1 MDMKKILLLGS
12 MIIMLLMTSCVGG
25 RKNDKILKMGFD
37 KAVIDRIVIVNSRGG
52 VKYTIIDDKSIN
64 RIKNIIIRGKEV
76 STDSKLDPDFL
87 FEFYDGKSIV
97 ASFNYIAGIS
107 DKKTANL
114 LDDKGGLY
122 HVSTMIE
129 DEFVKRI
136 MKSNVNKNV
145 SEYYISLLEKVIESS
160 DIKEG
165 SEVVVD
171 LSKDNM
177 VTECILSIDQKRI
190 LDSINKKRVSIK
202 LPGETKTPD
211 YTLSVKTNS
220 YTDTK
225 SQTLVSLTDK
235 DKKATDYYLEGT
247 FENNKWSYYIRYK

>member
-1 MDMKKILLLGS
+1 MKKILLLS
-12 MIIMLLMTSCVGG
+12 SIIIMLLMTSCVGG
-25 RKNDKILKMGFD
+25 RRNDKILKMGFD
-37 KAVIDRIVIVNSRGG
+37 KAVIDRIVIINSRGG
-52 VKYTIIDDKSIN
+52 VKYTIIDDKSIS
-64 RIKNIIIRGKEV
+64 RIKNIIVRGKDAV
-76 STDSKLDPDFL
+76 TDSKLEPDFL
-87 FEFYDGKSIV
+87 FEFYAGKSIV

-114 LDDKGGLY
+114 IGDKGGLY

-145 SEYYISLLEKVIESS
+145 PEYYISLIEKVIESS
-160 DIKEG
+160 DIVEG

-171 LSKDNM
+171 LSKDNT
-177 VTECILSIDQKRI
+177 VTEYILSIDQKRI

-202 LPGETKTPD
+202 LPGETEKQD
-211 YTLSVKTNS
+211 YTISIRTNS

-225 SQTLVSLTDK
+225 SETVVSVTNK
-235 DKKATDYYLEGT
+235 DKVTTNYYLEGS
-247 FENNKWSYYIRYK
+247 FENEKWSYYIRFK

>member
-1 MDMKKILLLGS
+1 MKKILLLGS

-25 RKNDKILKMGFD
+25 RKNEEILKLGFD
-37 KAVIDRIVIVNSRGG
+37 KAVIDRIVIVSSRGG
-52 VKYTIIDDKSIN
+52 VKYTIIDDKSIS
-64 RIKNIIIRGKEV
+64 RIKNIIVRGKNAE
-76 STDSKLDPDFL
+76 TDNKLDPDFI

-114 LDDKGGLY
+114 VEEKGGLY

-171 LSKDNM
+171 LSKDET
-177 VTECILSIDQKRI
+177 VTEYILSVDQKRI
-190 LDSINKKRVSIK
+190 LDSINKKKVSIK
-202 LPGETKTPD
+202 LPGETQSQE
-211 YTLSVKTNS
+211 YTLSVRTNS

-225 SQTLVSLTDK
+225 SQTVVSLTNK
-235 DKKATDYYLEGT
+235 DKKTTDYYLEGT
-247 FENNKWSYYIRYK
+247 FDNNKWSYYIRYK

>member
-1 MDMKKILLLGS
+1 MQMKKILLLS
-12 MIIMLLMTSCVGG
+12 SIMIMLLMTSCVGG
-25 RKNDKILKMGFD
+25 RRNEKIQKTGFD
-37 KAVIDRIVIVNSRGG
+37 KAAVDRIVIINSRGG

-64 RIKNIIIRGKEV
+64 RIKNIIVRGKDAE
-76 STDSKLDPDFL
+76 TDSKLEPDFL
-87 FEFYDGKSIV
+87 FEFYDGKSMV

-114 LDDKGGLY
+114 TGDDVGLY

-145 SEYYISLLEKVIESS
+145 PEYYISLLEKVIESS
-160 DIKEG
+160 AIEEG

-171 LSKDNM
+171 LSKDNT
-177 VTECILSIDQKRI
+177 VTEYILSIDQKRI
-190 LDSINKKRVSIK
+190 LDSINKKKVSIK
-202 LPGETKTPD
+202 LPGETENQD
-211 YTLSVKTNS
+211 YTLSVRTNS

-225 SQTLVSLTDK
+225 STTVVSVTNK
-235 DKKATDYYLEGT
+235 DKVKTDYYMEGT
-247 FENNKWSYYIRYK
+247 FENGKWSYYIRFK

>member
-1 MDMKKILLLGS
+1 MKKLLLVSGV
-12 MIIMLLMTSCVGG
+12 ILMLLLTSCVGG
-25 RKNDKILKMGFD
+25 RKNEKILNMGFD
-37 KAVIDRIVIVNSRGG
+37 KAVIDRIVIVNTRGG

-64 RIKNIIIRGKEV
+64 RIKGIIVRGRDAE
-76 STDSKLDPDFL
+76 TDIKLDPDFL
-87 FEFYDGKSIV
+87 FEFYDGKTIV

-114 LDDKGGLY
+114 AEENGELY

-145 SEYYISLLEKVIESS
+145 PEYYISSIEKILESS
-160 DIKEG
+160 NIKEG

-171 LSKDNM
+171 LSKDYT
-177 VTECILSIDQKRI
+177 VTKYILSVDQKRI
-190 LDSINKKRVSIK
+190 LDSIDKKKVDIK
-202 LPGETKTPD
+202 LPGETETQD
-211 YTLSVKTNS
+211 YTINVRTDS

-225 SQTLVSLTDK
+225 SESLVSVTDK
-235 DKKATDYYLEGT
+235 DKVKTDYYLEGT
-247 FENNKWSYYIRYK
+247 FESGKWSYYIRFK